1 MKREDFSKVFEIF
14 HAKIDKLDTDYENGV
29 EEFDKAMDVCMSL
42 LAICE
47 VFAENMP
54 DEVLDAI
61 DIKWE

>member
-1 MKREDFSKVFEIF
+1 MKREEFTKIFEIF
-14 HAKIDKLDTDYENGV
+14 HANIDKLDTDYENGV
-29 EEFDKAMDVCMSL
+29 EEFDKAMDVCISL

-54 DEVLDAI
+54 DEVLEAI

>member
-1 MKREDFSKVFEIF
+1 MKREDFAKVFEIF

-29 EEFDKAMDVCMSL
+29 EEFDKAMDVCISL

-54 DEVLDAI
+54 DEVLEAI